1 MNKINYVRCYLSF
14 SYRIVCINFFSY
26 KGKQNDRFLKSYK
39 HWIPKLKDEV
49 DELQESIKIIK
60 PFIHQVID
68 ESIEIIRFRI
78 IFSPTEMLMQHPLN
92 FEDIEIKLKETKNTL
107 LTAMEDMLYSVGL

>member
-1 MNKINYVRCYLSF
+1 M
-14 SYRIVCINFFSY
+14 
-26 KGKQNDRFLKSYK
+26 
-39 HWIPKLKDEV
+39 KDEV

-78 IFSPTEMLMQHPLN
+78 IFSPTEMMMQQPLN
-92 FEDIEIKLKETKNTL
+92 FEDIENQLKETKNTL
-107 LTAMEDMLYSVGL
+107 LTAVEDILYFGGL